1 MEIKNEKEED
11 ASEKIDV
18 AKLELEYKEKDK
30 ERSKV
35 NKNDFNKIVYVEY
48 EDIFKKEKP
57 EIDFLYDYSKILG
70 SDNSDPKI
78 IQWQLANLDRL
89 FKYGIDISVLKKRNN
104 QQNLG
109 IYKMSS
115 IVENISYRLQK
126 HGKLAPSIDIARVLP
141 KRDETEFAINE
152 EEEDEED
159 INIENEDINSKND
172 INSNLVNEPPL
183 NNNEVKHIKIIDDT
197 ENKNENI
204 NNINN
209 INSNES
215 NNLPNL
221 IEADKGKENENNENK
236 ISIDLNKKAPN
247 NPVYEDNFYDKN
259 DPFIDD
265 DLDNNSSEENE
276 LLYKLTL
283 GYGNFTEQDILN
295 NLKKANRN
303 NSLKKK
309 KKMKKKEK
317 GKKSPNKKEKKK
329 LGKKLLLT
337 HKTKR
342 KNDEEKEIQNKKKKK
357 ININID
363 SIENLTKEKI
373 EEIFNSLISEYD
385 SDISTDHEKESFLRR
400 NIKIIEELY
409 KKNKLDF
416 ISILSSKF
424 SINEEKANVLMEYE
438 LFKSILENKYSNLSK
453 FLNKLYTLLK
463 ENGVLEIN
471 NMEQIKKYNESVPEI
486 GKSLNHISDNIDNYR
501 DKVTAYMGKHFLD
514 MYLINESLENYI
526 PNIKERNNEY
536 LTKIAAKFKEYEDK
550 FKIKVEKNIF
560 IDYIKEKYPNMDF
573 TEDLNSDINNRKF
586 SLDAFIVYD
595 IGKNIISFQQI
606 DTKENKENK
615 EKDNEKEGNCI
626 VDIKKTKED
635 YEFNLGNNNININN
649 NNNQENIINN
659 ANFMDNINNTNNIN
673 INQIGN
679 SSKIFQSLKMNE
691 NKLKIFS
698 SKIEVNEGK
707 EEENNNVEQNQN
719 KNS

>member
-1 MEIKNEKEED
+1 MSTKNEKEEE

-30 ERSKV
+30 ERSKP

-48 EDIFKKEKP
+48 EDIFKKERP
-57 EIDFLYDYSKILG
+57 QIDFLYDYSKILG

-141 KRDETEFAINE
+141 KRDEEQYPINE

-159 INIENEDINSKND
+159 INLENEDINSKND
-172 INSNLVNEPPL
+172 VNSNPINEPPL
-183 NNNEVKHIKIIDDT
+183 NNNSNINEVKQIKIINDVED
-197 ENKNENI
+197 KDENI
-204 NNINN
+204 NNNN
-209 INSNES
+209 IS
-215 NNLPNL
+215 NNNPNPT
-221 IEADKGKENENNENK
+221 EVDKGKENENNENK

-265 DLDNNSSEENE
+265 ELDNNSSEENE

-283 GYGNFTEQDILN
+283 GYGNFTEQEILN
-295 NLKKANRN
+295 NLKKTTRT

-309 KKMKKKEK
+309 KKMKNIKMKKKEK

-329 LGKKLLLT
+329 LGNKLLLT

-342 KNDEEKEIQNKKKKK
+342 KNDEEKDQPNKKKKK

-373 EEIFNSLISEYD
+373 EEIFNSLLSEYD
-385 SDISTDHEKESFLRR
+385 SDIITDHEKESFLRR

-409 KKNKLDF
+409 KKNKQDF

-424 SINEEKANVLMEYE
+424 NIDEEKTNVLMEYE

-471 NMEQIKKYNESVPEI
+471 TMEQIKKYNESVPEI
-486 GKSLNHISDNIDNYR
+486 GKSLNHISDNIVNYR
-501 DKVTAYMGKHFLD
+501 DKFNSYMGKHFLD
-514 MYLINESLENYI
+514 MYLINESLEKYI

-536 LTKIAAKFKEYEDK
+536 LTKISSKFKEYEDK
-550 FKIKVEKNIF
+550 FKIKVEKSIF
-560 IDYIKEKYPNMDF
+560 VDYIKEKYPNMDF
-573 TEDLNSDINNRKF
+573 TEDLNSDINNRKY
-586 SLDAFIVYD
+586 SLEAFIVYD
-595 IGKNIISFQQI
+595 IGKAIISYKQI
-606 DTKENKENK
+606 EKKENKENE
-615 EKDNEKEGNCI
+615 EKIEGNCI
-626 VDIKKTKED
+626 VDIKNTKDDIEL
-635 YEFNLGNNNININN
+635 NLGNNNNTN

-659 ANFMDNINNTNNIN
+659 ENVVNNTNNTTSTK

-691 NKLKIFS
+691 NRLKIFS
-698 SKIEVNEGK
+698 SKIKVNEGK
-707 EEENNNVEQNQN
+707 DETNNNNIEQNQN
-719 KNS
+719 K